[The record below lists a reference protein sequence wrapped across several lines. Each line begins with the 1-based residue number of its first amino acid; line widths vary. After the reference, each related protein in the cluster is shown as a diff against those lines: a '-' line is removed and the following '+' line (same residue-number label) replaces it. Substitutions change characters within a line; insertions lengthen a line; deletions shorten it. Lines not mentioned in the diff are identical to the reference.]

1 MKKGKRLLVVLLAT
15 LTMVIG
21 AVSMSYASESH
32 YWAIG
37 SGGGDESIEFRCNKW
52 TDDDGTAS
60 ATIALESA
68 LSSGSVKYDGSGHGL
83 ATTPV
88 TITDA
93 RHVGDNSIYFDV
105 ETINYTGT
113 VYPNTDEEFEY
124 NSGKKPTKVGNY
136 EAHITVYYDNGSSR
150 QSTELKKAFSIVQ
163 KEVTLTWEG
172 PFAFTYDGDEHA
184 PEATSEDFVYGDEV
198 YVDVTGKTDSNAKTR
213 EPKYTATASLAG
225 DDAYNYVFAEGVEIE
240 HDFWIDQKGVTVSG
254 ITAEGKTYDGTSDA
268 TLKYEGLAQIE
279 GIVSGEQV
287 FVNSATGYFYDGSDG
302 PKEETEV
309 KDAGNGIRIKLEADT
324 YDSETDHKVTEP
336 GTVTL
341 GGNDK
346 ENYYVKKV
354 QTNLKGNIAPL
365 PAQIVWESD
374 DEDVAENPDHAL
386 IYNGKY
392 QAPTAKVDNLIGSDG
407 LLDITVK
414 VNGAKIPAGRE
425 YGAKAVKI
433 NGSSNYTLQ
442 GADNLETEFSIY
454 PRKVAL
460 TWIGDKVDVEDNK
473 VYSDGLIY
481 NGKEQA
487 PTIDI
492 QKATETSSDGLID
505 GDDLD
510 LTIEGAKVDSNAKA
524 KVAYYPAKATFTN
537 PNYTLDDPLKK
548 RVNKTETEFKI
559 YQKSVESVSWT
570 DTHKGETSPMA
581 SDGVVF
587 TYDGKFHYMEAHPKS
602 SAIVPGD
609 EPVTITVVHQ
619 DVKPGQEEPVF
630 VDNNRWI
637 DANVKSETSKYVAH
651 AESLSDLN
659 YTFSEDARYPDT
671 VDVKDMDCKFNID
684 QLEADFS
691 WDKTKFTYDG
701 QHQQPKGTITNLQD
715 NEETGKTD
723 ECEVEKYWYRITSDG
738 ALGDL
743 VEMTI
748 DAGTYRVYP
757 VVLSDTNYRPKF
769 SLDPLFWD
777 HEDYRIFARPVELK
791 WTPSA
796 REFTYDANKHEYSA
810 EVTNVVKERED
821 TKEADVVETVLG
833 GIYAEANAGSYT
845 AKVAE
850 LVGSDGV
857 TPAENYTLL
866 AKEIDGDE
874 TTKVKDASINW
885 KINKKDLTVT
895 VYDKTGYY
903 GDDPATYVHGVKY
916 TGLVN
921 GDANKD
927 DNNGV
932 PGTYDANQFK
942 DPEKPNVKAV
952 VEGALAYSCKYKQ
965 YGKPGKYAVSASGLT
980 SDNYNIKFVDGTLTI
995 KDRNLAGDLVAKA
1008 KAGNKK
1014 ATISWKKVKGAAK
1027 YQIYFSPCNKG
1038 NKKYTPKLYKTVSSS
1053 KKSYTIKKLKK
1064 NTYYKFYVVAL
1075 DSSGKRLAK
1084 TEENHFCTN
1093 NVSEVYT
1100 NPKSVTASKTK
1111 VTVKKGGTYKVKT
1124 TVTKVRSDKR
1134 LTNGTHTKKVR
1145 YRSAAK
1151 TVATVSKNGTIKG
1164 VETGWCRVYTMG
1176 ANGIWQ
1182 VIEVTVK

>member
-15 LTMVIG
+15 LVMVIG
-21 AVSMSYASESH
+21 AVSVTYADSSH
-32 YWAIG
+32 YWNFDNTG
-37 SGGGDESIEFRCNKW
+37 S
-52 TDDDGTAS
+52 TDDSANFKCNNNDHTTTAT
-60 ATIALESA
+60 ATIVLESA
-68 LSSGSVKYDGSGHGL
+68 LSSGTVQYDGNGHGL

-88 TITDA
+88 AITDA
-93 RHVGDNSIYFDV
+93 EHVSNNSIYFDTS
-105 ETINYTGT
+105 TINYTGK
-113 VYPNTDEEFEY
+113 VYPGTDAEADYDDE
-124 NSGKKPTKVGNY
+124 KKPTKVGNY
-136 EAHITVYYDNGSSR
+136 VAHITVFYDHGSST
-150 QSTELKKAFSIVQ
+150 QSTELQKEFSIVQ
-163 KEVTLTWEG
+163 KEVDLTWEE
-172 PFAFTYDGDEHA
+172 PFAFTYDGEEHA
-184 PEATSEDFVYGDEV
+184 PEATSVDFVDGDEV
-198 YVDVTGKTDSNAKTR
+198 YVDVTGVEKDSNVKTG
-213 EPKYTATASLAG
+213 ESKYTATATSLAG
-225 DDAYNYVFAEGVEIE
+225 DDAYNYKFADGAELT

-254 ITAEGKTYDGTSDA
+254 LTSEGKTYDGTSDA
-268 TLKYEGLAQIE
+268 TIKYEGIAQIE
-279 GIVSGEQV
+279 GIVSEDNL
-287 FVNSATGYFYDGSDG
+287 FVNSATGYFYDGND
-302 PKEETEV
+302 KKV

-324 YDSETDHKVTEP
+324 YDFDAHKVTKE

-346 ENYYVKKV
+346 KNYYVAEV
-354 QTNLKGNIAPL
+354 QKNLRGNITPL
-365 PAQIVWESD
+365 PVVIEWKRD
-374 DEDVAENPDHAL
+374 DADVVAGGEPL
-386 IYNGKY
+386 IYNGKA
-392 QAPTAKVDNLIGSDG
+392 QTPTAEITNLIGSDG
-407 LLDITVK
+407 VETPITVK
-414 VNGAKIPAGRE
+414 VTGAKTNAGKE
-425 YGAKAVKI
+425 YTATASSIV
-433 NGSSNYTLQ
+433 GSKNYTLE
-442 GADNLETEFSIY
+442 GADNKVTDFTIY

-460 TWIGDKVDVEDNK
+460 TWISDKVDVEDNK

-492 QKATETSSDGLID
+492 QQATATSSDGLVN

-524 KVAYYPAKATFTN
+524 KVAYYRAKATFTN

-548 RVNKTETEFKI
+548 RVNKTETDFKI

-857 TPAENYTLL
+857 TPADNYTLL

-1151 TVATVSKNGTIKG
+1151 PVATVSKNGTIKG